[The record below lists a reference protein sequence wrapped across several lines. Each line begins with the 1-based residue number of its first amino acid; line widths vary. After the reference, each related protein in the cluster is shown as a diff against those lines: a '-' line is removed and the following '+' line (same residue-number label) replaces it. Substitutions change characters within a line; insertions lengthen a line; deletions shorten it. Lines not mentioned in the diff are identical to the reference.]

1 MPIFMCKTLTPQGQI
16 VRSRVEDSSRLACIR
31 RLRRNGLTPISVT
44 QTVSLNSKSKT
55 RKTTRRNIKP
65 EANFTKTNRKK
76 KTKSKK
82 AQGGIWEKLNSDISL
97 GGGPKIT
104 DKDIRIFTQ
113 NFYLLKKANFNNI
126 HALNTVIGT
135 TENPRLVTILED
147 VLAGVE
153 SGEYMY
159 ATLEYYSNV
168 FPYIYVNMIKVG
180 ELSGSLELSLEQAV
194 KYLEDSEALRKKVR
208 RILIPNILMFVA
220 LTLGTFIGVFVG
232 VPLLKGVFDSVGS
245 TDSLPA
251 ITLAVYNFTVWLQS
265 IWYVPVGIIIIA
277 AVLFYSWLQTPK
289 GRYNFDYFKY
299 TMPIFGKLIYLLDFS
314 RLMQGVLLNLQNGMR
329 IQDALEVSKNVCKN
343 TVMLSMV
350 ETAINNIFVGQS
362 WITPFEEAKLGD
374 TMCIEMLKIGMQT
387 DLAEMLEKMLQYV
400 AIDIDNTL
408 QKIVKVLPEVSYT
421 FVGIVLIFFVCA
433 VLVPCIQ
440 VYMGGWLFSAFE
452 DYI

>member
-1 MPIFMCKTLTPQGQI
+1 M
-16 VRSRVEDSSRLACIR
+16 
-31 RLRRNGLTPISVT
+31 
-44 QTVSLNSKSKT
+44 
-55 RKTTRRNIKP
+55 
-65 EANFTKTNRKK
+65 
-76 KTKSKK
+76 
-82 AQGGIWEKLNSDISL
+82 
-97 GGGPKIT
+97 
-104 DKDIRIFTQ
+104 
-113 NFYLLKKANFNNI
+113 
-126 HALNTVIGT
+126 
-135 TENPRLVTILED
+135 
-147 VLAGVE
+147 AGVE

-159 ATLEYYSNV
+159 TTLEYYSNV

-265 IWYVPVGIIIIA
+265 IWYVPVGIILIG

-387 DLAEMLEKMLQYV
+387 DLPEMLEKMLQYV

-440 VYMGGWLFSAFE
+440 VYMGGWLFSAYE

>member
-16 VRSRVEDSSRLACIR
+16 VRSRVEDTSRLACIR

-168 FPYIYVNMIKVG
+168 FPYIYINMIKVG

>member
-1 MPIFMCKTLTPQGQI
+1 MPTFICKTLTPQGQI
-16 VRSRVEDSSRLACIR
+16 VKSKLEESTKEECIKRLKK
-31 RLRRNGLTPISVT
+31 NGLTPISVT
-44 QTVSLNSKSKT
+44 KTISLSSNKIKQKNTRSSALNYSSSYKQKSKT
-55 RKTTRRNIKP
+55 
-65 EANFTKTNRKK
+65 
-76 KTKSKK
+76 KTKKS
-82 AQGGIWEKLNSDISL
+82 IWEILNSDITIGNGS
-97 GGGPKIT
+97 KIPE
-104 DKDIRIFTQ
+104 KDIRIFTQ

-126 HALNTVIGT
+126 HALTTVIGT

-159 ATLEYYSNV
+159 TTLEYYSNV

-180 ELSGSLELSLEQAV
+180 ELSGSLEQSLEQAI
-194 KYLEDSEALRKKVR
+194 KYLENNETLQKRVK
-208 RILIPNILMFVA
+208 RILLPNIIMFVA
-220 LTLGTFIGVFVG
+220 LILATLIGVFVG
-232 VPLLKGVFDSVGS
+232 VPLLKGVFESVGS

-251 ITLAVYNFTVWLQS
+251 ITMAVYNFTVWLQS
-265 IWYVPVGIIIIA
+265 IWYIPVIIIA
-277 AVLFYSWLQTPK
+277 IIALIFYLWLKTSK
-289 GRYNFDYFKY
+289 GRYKFDKFKY

-350 ETAINNIFVGQS
+350 ETSINNIFVGKS
-362 WITPFEEAKLGD
+362 WITPFEESKLGD
-374 TMCIEMLKIGMQT
+374 NMCIEMLKIGMQT
-387 DLAEMLEKMLQYV
+387 DLTEMIEKMLEYIS
-400 AIDIDNTL
+400 IDIDNTL
-408 QKIVKVLPEVSYT
+408 QRIVKILPEVSYT

-440 VYMGGWLFSAFE
+440 VYMGGWLYSAYE

>member
-1 MPIFMCKTLTPQGQI
+1 MPTFICKTLTPQGQI
-16 VRSRVEDSSRLACIR
+16 VKSRVEDSSRLACIR
-31 RLRRNGLTPISVT
+31 KLRRNGLTPISVT
-44 QTVSLNSKSKT
+44 QTFSI
-55 RKTTRRNIKP
+55 TTGSGPKKDARRNIKP
-65 EANFTKTNRKK
+65 EANFSRANKSSR
-76 KTKSKK
+76 TKSKK
-82 AQGGIWEKLNSDISL
+82 AQSGIWDKLNSDI
-97 GGGPKIT
+97 GGGGRKIT
-104 DKDIRIFTQ
+104 DKDIRIFSQ

-126 HALNTVIGT
+126 HALRTVIGT

-147 VLAGVE
+147 ILAGVE

-159 ATLEYYSNV
+159 TTMEYYSNV
-168 FPYIYVNMIKVG
+168 FPYIYINMIKVG

-194 KYLEDSEALRKKVR
+194 KYLEESETLRKKVR
-208 RILIPNILMFVA
+208 RILLPNIITFVA
-220 LTLGTFIGVFVG
+220 LILGTFIGVFVG
-232 VPLLKGVFDSVGS
+232 VPMLKGIFDSVGS
-245 TDSLPA
+245 QDSLPA
-251 ITLAVYNFTVWLQS
+251 ITMAVYNFTVGLQK
-265 IWYVPVGIIIIA
+265 IWYIPVGVIAIIVA
-277 AVLFYSWLQTPK
+277 LFYSWIHTPK

-329 IQDALEVSKNVCKN
+329 IQDSLEVSKNVCKN

-374 TMCIEMLKIGMQT
+374 TMCIEMMKIGMQT
-387 DLAEMLEKMLQYV
+387 DLAEMLEKMLGYIS
-400 AIDIDNTL
+400 IDIDNTL
-408 QKIVKVLPEVSYT
+408 QKIVKALPEVSYT

-440 VYMGGWLFSAFE
+440 VYMGGWLFSAYQ

>member
-1 MPIFMCKTLTPQGQI
+1 MPVFMCKTLTPQGQI
-16 VRSRVEDSSRLACIR
+16 VRSRVEDSSILACIR

-44 QTVSLNSKSKT
+44 QTLSINSKSKV
-55 RKTTRRNIKP
+55 RKDARRNIKP
-65 EANFTKTNRKK
+65 EANFTRTNKNKKSKNK
-76 KTKSKK
+76 KT
-82 AQGGIWEKLNSDISL
+82 QGGIWERLNSDISL
-97 GGGPKIT
+97 GGGPRIT

-135 TENPRLVTILED
+135 TENPRLATILED

-159 ATLEYYSNV
+159 TTLEYYSNV

-265 IWYVPVGIIIIA
+265 IWYVPVGIILIG

-387 DLAEMLEKMLQYV
+387 DLPEMLEKMLQYV

-440 VYMGGWLFSAFE
+440 VYMGGWLFSAYE

>member
-1 MPIFMCKTLTPQGQI
+1 MPVFMCKALTPQGQI
-16 VRSRVEDSSRLACIR
+16 VKSKVEDSSRLACIR
-31 RLRRNGLTPISVT
+31 RLRRNGFTPISVT
-44 QTVSLNSKSKT
+44 KTLTLNSMSNTKKGA
-55 RKTTRRNIKP
+55 RRNIKS
-65 EANFTKTNRKK
+65 ETHFVNKN
-76 KTKSKK
+76 KSKK
-82 AQGGIWEKLNSDISL
+82 AKIKKNKGGIWEKLNSDISL

-104 DKDIRIFTQ
+104 EKDIRIFTQ

-159 ATLEYYSNV
+159 TTLEYYSNV

-180 ELSGSLELSLEQAV
+180 ELSGSLELSLEQAI
-194 KYLEDSEALRKKVR
+194 KYLEDSENLKRKVR
-208 RILIPNILMFVA
+208 RILIPNILMFVV

-245 TDSLPA
+245 NDSLPA
-251 ITLAVYNFTVWLQS
+251 ITMVVYNFTIWLQS
-265 IWYVPVGIIIIA
+265 IWYVPVGIIVIV
-277 AVLFYSWLQTPK
+277 AVLFFAWLQTPK

-362 WITPFEEAKLGD
+362 WITPFEESNLGD

-387 DLAEMLEKMLQYV
+387 DLAEMIEKMLQYV
-400 AIDIDNTL
+400 TIDIDNTL

-440 VYMGGWLFSAFE
+440 IYMGGWLFSAYE

>member
-1 MPIFMCKTLTPQGQI
+1 MPVFICKTLTPQGQI
-16 VRSRVEDSSRLACIR
+16 VRSRVEDTSRLACIR

-44 QTVSLNSKSKT
+44 QTFLVNSKNRPK
-55 RKTTRRNIKP
+55 KDARRNIKP
-65 EANFTKTNRKK
+65 EANFSRTNKK
-76 KTKSKK
+76 KKAKSQK

-97 GGGPKIT
+97 GGGRRIT

-126 HALNTVIGT
+126 HALHTVIGT
-135 TENPRLVTILED
+135 TENPRLATILED
-147 VLAGVE
+147 ILAGVE

-159 ATLEYYSNV
+159 TTMEYYSNV
-168 FPYIYVNMIKVG
+168 FPYIYINMIKVG

-194 KYLEDSEALRKKVR
+194 KYLEDSETLRKKVR
-208 RILIPNILMFVA
+208 RILIPNILMFVT
-220 LTLGTFIGVFVG
+220 LILGTFIGVFVG
-232 VPLLKGVFDSVGS
+232 VPLLKGIFDNVGS

-251 ITLAVYNFTVWLQS
+251 ITLAVYDFTVWLQS
-265 IWYVPVGIIIIA
+265 IWYIPVGIILVGL
-277 AVLFYSWLQTPK
+277 VLFYSWLKTPK

-408 QKIVKVLPEVSYT
+408 QRIVKVLPEVSYT
-421 FVGIVLIFFVCA
+421 FVGVVLIFFVCA
-433 VLVPCIQ
+433 VLVPCIH
-440 VYMGGWLFSAFE
+440 VYMGGWLFSAYE
-452 DYI
+452 EYI

>member
-1 MPIFMCKTLTPQGQI
+1 MPVFMCKTITPQGQ
-16 VRSRVEDSSRLACIR
+16 VVKSKVEDSSKLACIR
-31 RLRRNGLTPISVT
+31 RLRKNGFTPISVT
-44 QTVSLNSKSKT
+44 QTFSINSKSKN
-55 RKTTRRNIKP
+55 KKANGRNIKSEP
-65 EANFTKTNRKK
+65 NFSKTTKNKKTK
-76 KTKSKK
+76 KTKS
-82 AQGGIWEKLNSDISL
+82 GIWEKLNSDISL

-159 ATLEYYSNV
+159 TTLEYYSNV

-180 ELSGSLELSLEQAV
+180 ELSGSLDSSLEQAI
-194 KYLEDSEALRKKVR
+194 KYLEDSETLRKKVK
-208 RILIPNILMFVA
+208 RILLPNILMFVA
-220 LTLGTFIGVFVG
+220 LILATLIGVFVG
-232 VPLLKGVFDSVGS
+232 VPLLKGIFDSVGS

-251 ITLAVYNFTVWLQS
+251 ITMLVYRFTVWLQG

-277 AVLFYSWLQTPK
+277 AVLFYSWIQTPK
-289 GRYNFDYFKY
+289 GRYNFDHFKY

-350 ETAINNIFVGQS
+350 ETAINNIFIGQS
-362 WITPFEEAKLGD
+362 WITPFEESKLGD

-387 DLAEMLEKMLQYV
+387 DLPEMLEKMLEYIS
-400 AIDIDNTL
+400 IDIDNTL
-408 QKIVKVLPEVSYT
+408 QKIVKVLPEVSYS

-440 VYMGGWLFSAFE
+440 VYMGGWLFSAYE
-452 DYI
+452 EYI